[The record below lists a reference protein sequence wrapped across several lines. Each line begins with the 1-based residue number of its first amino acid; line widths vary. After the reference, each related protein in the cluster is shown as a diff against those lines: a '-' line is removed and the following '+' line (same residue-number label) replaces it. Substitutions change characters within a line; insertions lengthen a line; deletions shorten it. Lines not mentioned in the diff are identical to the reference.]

1 MATKLNRPLIIKG
14 EPIYPLVSIDQIIKT
29 DGSRLE
35 DENGKINA
43 DMLNNKLENELSVA
57 NSQKLNNLTLT
68 NLIDKIYPVGSI
80 YMSVNNV
87 TPATLFGGT
96 WEQIKD
102 KFLLSAGDIYSA
114 GSTGGEATHTLTGDE
129 MPTHNHNTR
138 VNWSDKETKTNTV
151 SVNGVAAFISSASGQ
166 LGVDRF
172 DGGTYNVGGSQPHNN
187 MPPYLT
193 VFVWKRT
200 V

>member
-1 MATKLNRPLIIKG
+1 MSILKLNRPLIING

-43 DMLNNKLENELSVA
+43 DLLDNKNILDI
-57 NSQKLNNLTLT
+57 
-68 NLIDKIYPVGSI
+68 IDMIYPVGSI

-87 TPATLFGGT
+87 NPANLFGGT

-102 KFLLSAGDIYSA
+102 KFLLSAGDTYSA
-114 GSTGGEATHTLTGDE
+114 GNTGGNATHTLTTAELPKNIGNFVALRWASNVGESGAFSYVQRHADQGG
-129 MPTHNHNTR
+129 
-138 VNWSDKETKTNTV
+138 V
-151 SVNGVAAFISSASGQ
+151 S
-166 LGVDRF
+166 
-172 DGGTYNVGGSQPHNN
+172 GGTNWGDALYTLSGGGQAHSN

-200 V
+200 A